1 MTKKYP
7 LRLQYIA
14 KSAIWGGKCLKEEW
28 GKETDGDIIAETW
41 ELTVR
46 PNEMAIIR
54 NGEAA
59 GRTLAEQIAV
69 WGGDC
74 VSPAYRIGE
83 RFPMLVKLI
92 DAADRL
98 SVQVHPDDDYAGRIE
113 GDSGK
118 TEMWYIVDAEPGASI
133 IYGLADG
140 VGREEFAKAVAEGR
154 IDDAMKTC
162 PVKAGESYFIPAGM
176 VHAIGAGILIAEIQ
190 QNSDL
195 TYRVYDYERRQADGT
210 FRPLHTEKA
219 LAVVRP
225 FAESEVEEIR
235 FERGQGDSDLLAN
248 SRYFKVRRQTVSGEG
263 EELFRNGDSF
273 TSLLCVAGEGALWHA
288 GSEYPVRKGDSYFLP
303 AGMGEYTVSGEMTV
317 LCSEL

>member
-1 MTKKYP
+1 MMKKYP

-14 KSAIWGGKCLKEEW
+14 KSAIWGGKRLKEEW
-28 GKETDGDIIAETW
+28 GKEICGDTIAETW

-46 PNEMAIIR
+46 PHEMALIE
-54 NGEAA
+54 NGAAA
-59 GRTLAEQIAV
+59 GRTLAEQIAA
-69 WGGDC
+69 WGGES
-74 VSPAYRIGE
+74 VSPTYDIGE

-133 IYGLADG
+133 IYGLAQG
-140 VGREEFAKAVAEGR
+140 IGREEFARAVAEGC
-154 IDDAMKTC
+154 IDDAMKRC
-162 PVKAGESYFIPAGM
+162 SVRAGESYFIPAGM

-210 FRPLHTEKA
+210 LRPLHTEKA

-235 FERGQGDSDLLAN
+235 FEKGRGDKDLLAN
-248 SRYFKVRRQTVSGEG
+248 SRYFKVRRQVVSGES
-263 EELFRNGDSF
+263 EALFRNGDSF
-273 TSLLCVAGEGALWHA
+273 TSLLCVAGEGTLHHA
-288 GSEYPVRKGDSYFLP
+288 GIEYSVRKGDSYFLP
-303 AGMGEYTVSGEMTV
+303 AGMGEYTLSGEMTV